1 MLSAPYRMRRSE
13 DFRRAI
19 RRGHRSGR
27 ASLVVHILAEERR
40 EGAPTSPGPG
50 PRVGF
55 VVNRSVGSAVVRN
68 AVQRRLR
75 HLMRDRLAT
84 LPSNALVV
92 VRATPA
98 AADASSATLGRDLDH
113 ALVRALRRATREPA
127 A

>member
-1 MLSAPYRMRRSE
+1 MLSAPNRMRRSE

-27 ASLVVHILAEERR
+27 ASLVVHALTEERR
-40 EGAPTSPGPG
+40 DGVPPPTD

-75 HLMRDRLAT
+75 HLMRDRLAN

-92 VRATPA
+92 VRASPA
-98 AADASSATLGRDLDH
+98 AADASSATLARDLDH
-113 ALVRALRRATREPA
+113 ALARALRRATREPA
-127 A
+127 T

>member
-1 MLSAPYRMRRSE
+1 MLSAPNRMRRSE

-19 RRGHRSGR
+19 RRGYRSGR
-27 ASLVVHILAEERR
+27 ASLVVHALTDERCD
-40 EGAPTSPGPG
+40 GAAAPAG

-84 LPSNALVV
+84 LPADALVV
-92 VRATPA
+92 VRASPA
-98 AADASSATLGRDLDH
+98 AADAGSATLARDLDH
-113 ALVRALRRATREPA
+113 ALARALRRAAREPA